1 MNTLTLE
8 VKKMKWD
15 LQFFYSSV
23 DDPRIEADIQLVL
36 KKAQDFQDKY
46 AKLLNGPLSAE
57 IVDGMFKEQEAI
69 ESFGV
74 KVAQFSSLLFSENTQ
89 NIEAQ
94 KLAGRVE
101 TVMAQVEQLFS
112 FISPAL
118 LQHSDEELQQIKET
132 STGYSWVI
140 ERIKERKTHTLSA
153 ETEQVLAAKSATG
166 RDNLGSLYNKV
177 TSAYLFEMEIDGHT
191 KQLNSSQM
199 RNLRYS
205 PDATLRRKA
214 MKRLLSGY
222 EKDKTVITGLYNNI
236 AKDYDIESKI
246 RRYKTPISMRNMAN
260 ETEDDIVEQL
270 IKTTVKNAGLVSKY
284 YSWKAKKMSL
294 DLELADIYAPLEEVK
309 KEYSFEQ
316 AKDIVVDTYYQF
328 DERAGKIV
336 ESFFNEK
343 RIHSDVLPG
352 KDGGAFCSYYV
363 PNGKPFVLL
372 NHNNSINDVLTMAHE
387 LGHGLHGTLSSKQT
401 MLNYH
406 TPLTMAEVASVFGEF
421 LVFDR
426 LLPTLNPQ
434 EKQLFLAS
442 TIEGNFATTFRQNM
456 FARFELQSHDM
467 ISQEGFASW
476 DDLSGLYEKE
486 LKTMF
491 TDSVKITEEYKW
503 EWATIPH
510 IFNVPFYVY
519 AYNFA
524 NLLVIALYEKY
535 LKEGRQMIPGYFQLL
550 ESGGCDRPDRLLVHL
565 GIDLK
570 DPSFWQNGFDYIGR
584 LINDLE

>member
-1 MNTLTLE
+1 
-8 VKKMKWD
+8 MKWD
-15 LQFFYSSV
+15 LTFFYTGV
-23 DDPRIEADIQLVL
+23 DDPQIERDIQEVIQQAKTFEKKYKELLTGSLTTELV
-36 KKAQDFQDKY
+36 D
-46 AKLLNGPLSAE
+46 S
-57 IVDGMFKEQEAI
+57 MFKEQEEI
-69 ESFGV
+69 EKYGAR
-74 KVAQFSSLLFSENTQ
+74 VAQFSGLLFAENTQ
-89 NIEAQ
+89 NIAAQ

-101 TVMAQVEQLFS
+101 TVMADVEQCFS
-112 FISPAL
+112 FINPTL
-118 LQHSDEELQQIKET
+118 LQHSDEELQRIKDE
-132 STGYSWVI
+132 STNYSWVI
-140 ERIKERKTHTLSA
+140 ERIKERKTHTLST

-177 TSAYLFEMEIDGHT
+177 TSAYLFEMEVDGET
-191 KQLNSSQM
+191 KQLNNSQM
-199 RNLRYS
+199 RHLRYS
-205 PDATLRRKA
+205 PESKLRREA
-214 MKRLLSGY
+214 MKKLLSGY

-246 RRYKTPISMRNMAN
+246 RNYKTPVSMRNMAN
-260 ETEDDIVEQL
+260 ETEDEIVQQL
-270 IKTTVKNAGLVSKY
+270 IQTTVSNTNLVSKY
-284 YSWKAKKMSL
+284 YSWKSKKMGL
-294 DLELADIYAPLEEVK
+294 DLELADIYAPLEQVK
-309 KEYSFEQ
+309 REYSFDE

-328 DERAGKIV
+328 NEKAGQIV
-336 ESFFNEK
+336 ESFFKEN

-352 KDGGAFCSYYV
+352 KNGGAFCSYYI

-387 LGHGLHGTLSSKQT
+387 LGHGLHGTLSAKQT

-426 LLPTLNPQ
+426 LLPTLSAK

-456 FARFELQSHDM
+456 FARFELQSHDL
-467 ISQEGFASW
+467 ISESGFASW
-476 DDLSGLYEKE
+476 DDLSQLYEKE
-486 LKTMF
+486 LKIMF
-491 TDSVKITEEYKW
+491 SESVTITEEYKW

-535 LKEGRQMIPGYFQLL
+535 KEEGDKMIPHYFQLL
-550 ESGGCDRPDRLLVHL
+550 ESGGNDRPDRLLDQL
-565 GIDLK
+565 GIDLT
-570 DPSFWQNGFDYIGR
+570 DQSFWQKGFDYIGK
-584 LINDLE
+584 LIEELE